1 MERRASYNRNRQF
14 HALEYI
20 SISSLEQVR
29 IKGEQRSVTTQKSLL
44 SNFFSV
50 CSCRIGIIS
59 SVHSKVRDTSHLFS
73 VVVPAGEG
81 IEVQLICI
89 PIKERAG
96 EGSFLHSKEETYMF
110 ETRRDSEVK
119 LSLPSTCT
127 LVNVDWDGYALDM
140 VQFIRHGV

>member
-89 PIKERAG
+89 SIQR
-96 EGSFLHSKEETYMF
+96 EGRRGQLLAFKGRNIHVRDTKRFGSKIVFAKYVHT
-110 ETRRDSEVK
+110 S
-119 LSLPSTCT
+119 
-127 LVNVDWDGYALDM
+127 
-140 VQFIRHGV
+140 